1 VKDEVPR
8 RGSAEGSLGEYS
20 ERPSHTAGQ
29 IGSDANLLS
38 ASLTVKDD
46 NRVCEDSSRLVCEK
60 TRAHLLQSS
69 RFHHLCRF
77 ISWESEELDE
87 RPHALF
93 LTAARKSLGS
103 CQLGDTMEARPK
115 QFRYNL

>member
-1 VKDEVPR
+1 MTGLTGQSWCPR
-8 RGSAEGSLGEYS
+8 DLNSSGIRGLKVRA
-20 ERPSHTAGQ
+20 Q
-29 IGSDANLLS
+29 IGP
-38 ASLTVKDD
+38 VKPNNSGTDR
-46 NRVCEDSSRLVCEK
+46 NKRLCEDSSCLVCEK
-60 TRAHLLQSS
+60 TRARLLQSS

-115 QFRYNL
+115 QFR

>member
-1 VKDEVPR
+1 MRSTSKSREQSIRTRRLRIASGNFLEADFSVPIR
-8 RGSAEGSLGEYS
+8 QTS
-20 ERPSHTAGQ
+20 EE
-29 IGSDANLLS
+29 
-38 ASLTVKDD
+38 
-46 NRVCEDSSRLVCEK
+46 RVCEDSSRLVCEK
-60 TRAHLLQSS
+60 TRARLLQSS

-115 QFRYNL
+115 QFR